1 MVRTVFKTL
10 IRNKGDKKKNSQRSL
25 ALSGQHCS
33 RKKDA
38 DSKVCVAEHS
48 STCLLQNSSEGKRAT
63 WLGLPQ
69 HHSHLWY
76 KFSEAIALLLTVL
89 KYPTSLREEAF
100 QLMAGKDAIRHGRKE

>member
-10 IRNKGDKKKNSQRSL
+10 IRDKGDQKKKHSQRSL
-25 ALSGQHCS
+25 ALFGQHCS

-63 WLGLPQ
+63 RLGLPQ
-69 HHSHLWY
+69 HRSHLWH
-76 KFSEAIALLLTVL
+76 KFSEAITLL
-89 KYPTSLREEAF
+89 KYLTSLGEEAF
-100 QLMAGKDAIRHGRKE
+100 QLMVDKGAIRHGRKA